1 MTFRQDSKLKNTKT
15 SINPPTDIVEEVD
28 TQSSGSSVHK
38 DGQDWNPYP
47 KASKYLMR
55 PDAKK
60 MIEKLDETIA
70 RKKEEDP
77 IGYRYLMERKAV
89 MNALKP
95 RKGHGV
101 TIPCHLKMKAFKFLC
116 KCFEIGDYEE
126 LDFDADH
133 FKRGCTHAY
142 KEEKMEE
149 FEK

>member
-1 MTFRQDSKLKNTKT
+1 
-15 SINPPTDIVEEVD
+15 
-28 TQSSGSSVHK
+28 
-38 DGQDWNPYP
+38 
-47 KASKYLMR
+47 
-55 PDAKK
+55 
-60 MIEKLDETIA
+60 
-70 RKKEEDP
+70 
-77 IGYRYLMERKAV
+77 MERKAV

-126 LDFDADH
+126 LDFEADH

-149 FEK
+149 FE